1 MMFVI
6 PNVIDSSMLCRHH
19 EEIHVCYEDTK
30 NLFCS
35 SLSPRKNGKDL
46 LGTSLLDLLP
56 ANVIQVMQNEGTSLM
71 TIHVGRTGFAGLSL
85 VYGLTLSGTLVF
97 FIQYVCQLANNIV
110 SVERICQ
117 YMDIPSEAPAII
129 KDHRPPANWPLE
141 GKIDLQNLQVI
152 FVQLKFAANSL
163 SLHLFAFCIPTS
175 PSPYPHVC
183 HCNMEITNIS
193 LPV

>member
-1 MMFVI
+1 
-6 PNVIDSSMLCRHH
+6 
-19 EEIHVCYEDTK
+19 
-30 NLFCS
+30 
-35 SLSPRKNGKDL
+35 
-46 LGTSLLDLLP
+46 
-56 ANVIQVMQNEGTSLM
+56 MQNEGTSLM